1 MTERA
6 GAAINALLQ
15 ASQAVTALVGDKIYP
30 IMVQADVVQP
40 FIVYR
45 RSGLV
50 PSRQKDNHAKDSI
63 FVDVII
69 VAESYS
75 KTIEIYT
82 AVIDA
87 VERRRGI
94 IAGVNI
100 DDIGLSDS
108 SEDADD
114 AYFVQQLQ
122 FEIFINI

>member
-6 GAAINALLQ
+6 GAAINTLLQ
-15 ASQAVTALVGDKIYP
+15 ASAAVTALVGDKIFP
-30 IMVQADVVQP
+30 IAVQNDVVQP

-45 RSGLV
+45 RSGLT
-50 PSRQKDNHAKDSI
+50 PSHQKDNHAKDSI
-63 FVDVII
+63 FVDVLI

-82 AVIDA
+82 AVTNAI
-87 VERRRGI
+87 ERKRGI

-100 DDIGLSDS
+100 DDIRLSDS
-108 SEDADD
+108 SEDADET
-114 AYFVQQLQ
+114 YFVQQLE